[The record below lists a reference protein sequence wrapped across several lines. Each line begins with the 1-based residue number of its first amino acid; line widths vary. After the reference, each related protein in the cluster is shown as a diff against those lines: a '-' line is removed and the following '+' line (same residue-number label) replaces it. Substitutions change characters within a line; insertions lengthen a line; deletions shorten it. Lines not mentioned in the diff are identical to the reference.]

1 MMVST
6 SPRDRALAI
15 LAAVLLCAWPVR
27 AISGTAAG
35 SSAAVT
41 DDFFI
46 VSSVDVAQKRLVLK
60 RPSEVTVLVRVTE
73 KTSYRSEQNR
83 PLQLGDL
90 RAGDTV
96 FIRLGTGTE
105 SDLAKSVR
113 RGPMTVEELHRRYFR
128 AGNSAR

>member
-1 MMVST
+1 LT
-6 SPRDRALAI
+6 I
-15 LAAVLLCAWPVR
+15 LGTVLLFAWPVR
-27 AISGTAAG
+27 AIYGTPAG
-35 SSAAVT
+35 SAAAVT

-46 VSSVDVAQKRLVLK
+46 VSSVDVSQKRLVLK

-128 AGNSAR
+128 AGNPAR

>member
-1 MMVST
+1 MLT
-6 SPRDRALAI
+6 I
-15 LAAVLLCAWPVR
+15 LAAVLFLTR
-27 AISGTAAG
+27 AVPAIPSTAAR
-35 SSAAVT
+35 SAAAVL

-46 VSSVDVAQKRLVLK
+46 VSSIDVAQKRLVLK

-96 FIRLGTGTE
+96 FIRLGTGAE

-113 RGPMTVEELHRRYFR
+113 RGPMTVEELHRRYLR
-128 AGNSAR
+128 SR

>member
-1 MMVST
+1 MTASA
-6 SPRDRALAI
+6 SRRDRTLSI
-15 LAAVLLCAWPVR
+15 LAAVLLSAWAVR
-27 AISGTAAG
+27 ALPRTASG

-73 KTSYRSEQNR
+73 KTSYRSEQSR

-105 SDLAKSVR
+105 SDMAKSVR
-113 RGPMTVEELHRRYFR
+113 RGPMTTEELHRRYFR
-128 AGNSAR
+128 AGNAAR

>member
-1 MMVST
+1 MTPPSR
-6 SPRDRALAI
+6 RDRTLTILGTVLLFAWSVPAI
-15 LAAVLLCAWPVR
+15 PSTAAV
-27 AISGTAAG
+27 
-35 SSAAVT
+35 SAAAAL

-46 VSSVDVAQKRLVLK
+46 VSSVDVSQKRLVLK

-113 RGPMTVEELHRRYFR
+113 RGPMTVEELRRRYFR
-128 AGNSAR
+128 AGNPAR

>member
-1 MMVST
+1 MTASA
-6 SPRDRALAI
+6 SRRDRTLPIMAAFLLSAWAVGAI
-15 LAAVLLCAWPVR
+15 PR
-27 AISGTAAG
+27 TA
-35 SSAAVT
+35 SRSPAAVT

-105 SDLAKSVR
+105 SDLAKSIR
-113 RGPMTVEELHRRYFR
+113 RGPMTTEELHRRYLSPR
-128 AGNSAR
+128 

>member
-1 MMVST
+1 MPPPSR
-6 SPRDRALAI
+6 RDRTLTI
-15 LAAVLLCAWPVR
+15 VGTVLLFAWSVP
-27 AISGTAAG
+27 AIPSTAAG
-35 SSAAVT
+35 SAAAVL

-46 VSSVDVAQKRLVLK
+46 VSSVDLTQKRLVLK

-90 RAGDTV
+90 RAGDTI

-128 AGNSAR
+128 AGNPAR

>member
-1 MMVST
+1 MTVFASWI
-6 SPRDRALAI
+6 DRTLTIVGAG
-15 LAAVLLCAWPVR
+15 AVLLLAWTVP
-27 AISGTAAG
+27 AIPSTAAG
-35 SSAAVT
+35 SAVAVL

-46 VSSVDVAQKRLVLK
+46 VSSVDLTQKRLVLK

-105 SDLAKSVR
+105 SDIAKSVR
-113 RGPMTVEELHRRYFR
+113 RGPMTVEELHRRYLR
-128 AGNSAR
+128 SR

>member
-1 MMVST
+1 VRTRTPSA
-6 SPRDRALAI
+6 SRRDRLLPI
-15 LAAVLLCAWPVR
+15 LAAVLLSAWAVR
-27 AISGTAAG
+27 ALPSAASGA
-35 SSAAVT
+35 SAAVT

-113 RGPMTVEELHRRYFR
+113 RGPMTVEELHRRYLHSR
-128 AGNSAR
+128 

>member
-1 MMVST
+1 MTPSA
-6 SPRDRALAI
+6 SRLDRTLTI
-15 LAAVLLCAWPVR
+15 LAAVVLLAWAVP
-27 AISGTAAG
+27 AIPSTAAR
-35 SSAAVT
+35 SATPVT

-46 VSSVDVAQKRLVLK
+46 VSSVDLTQKRLVLK

-113 RGPMTVEELHRRYFR
+113 RGPMTVEELHRRYLR
-128 AGNSAR
+128 SP

>member
-1 MMVST
+1 MTPSA
-6 SPRDRALAI
+6 SRLDRTLTI
-15 LAAVLLCAWPVR
+15 LAAVVLLVR
-27 AISGTAAG
+27 AVPAIPSTAAG
-35 SSAAVT
+35 SATAVT

-46 VSSVDVAQKRLVLK
+46 VSSVDLTQKRLVLK

-83 PLQLGDL
+83 AFQLGDL

-113 RGPMTVEELHRRYFR
+113 RGPMTVEELHRRYLR
-128 AGNSAR
+128 SP

>member
-1 MMVST
+1 MTAST
-6 SPRDRALAI
+6 SRRDRTLPI
-15 LAAVLLCAWPVR
+15 LAAVLLCAWAVPAFSR
-27 AISGTAAG
+27 TAGG

-46 VSSVDVAQKRLVLK
+46 VSSIDVAQNRLVLK

-73 KTSYRSEQNR
+73 ETSYRSEQNR

-113 RGPMTVEELHRRYFR
+113 RGPMTVEELHRRYLR
-128 AGNSAR
+128 SR

>member
-1 MMVST
+1 MTAST
-6 SPRDRALAI
+6 SRRDHALVI
-15 LAAVLLCAWPVR
+15 LAAVLLLAR
-27 AISGTAAG
+27 AVPAIPSTAA
-35 SSAAVT
+35 SSAAAVL

-46 VSSVDVAQKRLVLK
+46 VSSVDVSQKRLVLK

-73 KTSYRSEQNR
+73 KTTYRSEQNR

-113 RGPMTVEELHRRYFR
+113 RGPMTVEELHRRYLR
-128 AGNSAR
+128 SR

>member
-1 MMVST
+1 MAAFLISAGAVRGL
-6 SPRDRALAI
+6 PR
-15 LAAVLLCAWPVR
+15 AA
-27 AISGTAAG
+27 TA
-35 SSAAVT
+35 SSAAAT

-46 VSSVDVAQKRLVLK
+46 VSSVDIAQKRLVLK

-96 FIRLGTGTE
+96 FIRLGTGAE
-105 SDLAKSVR
+105 SELAKSIR
-113 RGPMTVEELHRRYFR
+113 KGPMTTEELHRRYFR
-128 AGNSAR
+128 AGNAAR